1 MATPEIQGTAGAE
14 ILRKA
19 LIAAV
24 DVSGTTGETDWAT
37 AVWEIQGYKI
47 EDSSIELDIDEE
59 DITDILGDTY
69 NTVNSVKSSQ
79 TFDPNTLR
87 AGDKLNA
94 IMIDNY
100 RMNATEK
107 TSAFRA
113 IQVWGM
119 LGESDTGPFPA
130 DVYIQSTCRPNGI
143 GGSSRVGA
151 PFDLKY
157 GGKCIH
163 GTVDKL
169 TAGFTF
175 TPAV

>member
-1 MATPEIQGTAGAE
+1 MAAPEITGAGE
-14 ILRKA
+14 VLRKS

-24 DVSGTTGETDWAT
+24 DVSGTTGDSDWST
-37 AVWEIQGYKI
+37 ADWEIQGYKV

-59 DITDILGDTY
+59 DMTDILGDTY

-79 TFDPNTLR
+79 TFDPNTLK

-100 RMNATEK
+100 RHNRTEAT
-107 TSAFRA
+107 SRFRA

-119 LGESDTGPFPA
+119 LGPEEGPYPA
-130 DVYIQSTCRPNGI
+130 DVYTASTCRPNGI

-157 GGKCIH
+157 GGKVIH

-169 TAGFTF
+169 TAGFVF
-175 TPAV
+175 TPET